1 MKIPEM
7 MNRDE
12 LSRTLWGF
20 RYEFMVAG
28 IFSMVAN
35 LLMLTPTIYMLQVY
49 DRVMLSQ
56 STGTLIAVSLIT
68 LFFFGVLT
76 FAEWSRSKLLVSS
89 GVRLDELLSKRLFH
103 ASYEAYLNPEVS
115 NPSRSFNDLTEV
127 RQFLTG
133 NGIFAF
139 FDAPWAPIYIG
150 VLFMLHPWLGVMA
163 IFFGLVQAVLAWWGS
178 QATKPAQAEASKSQQ
193 DVGGYLQSKFRNAE
207 VIESMGM
214 VSHLYRRWSERNAK
228 AMGSALNAQAVAGRV
243 VAWSKFVRYTQQSL
257 ALGGGALLVIRGELS
272 PGAMIAANVLT
283 TRALAPIDLM
293 VGTWTGFL
301 SAKEAYV
308 RLRDL
313 LQAHPL
319 RNKEPMGVVPK
330 GDVALKDVVASA
342 PGRKE
347 PILKG
352 VSAIMPAGT
361 VTVVL
366 GASGSGKSTLA
377 RVLLGIWPHTGG
389 EVLLDGQPILNWDRM
404 ELGPHI
410 GYLPQDIELFDG
422 TIAEN
427 IARAGQVVSEKV
439 IAAAEASG
447 LHQMILRFPKG
458 YDTPMGEAGGLLSG
472 GQRQRIGL
480 ARALYGEPA
489 LVVLDE
495 PNANLD
501 DEGENALVRAVQG
514 LKAKGKTVVLI
525 SHRPGIVGVADRLL
539 ILHQG
544 TVQASGPRDGVLAA
558 LQQQREAAQ
567 AAQTAQ
573 VAPPAAPAAA
583 SEPATPP
590 APSADG
596 NPSSNS

>member
-1 MKIPEM
+1 MKTPEIF
-7 MNRDE
+7 NRNE
-12 LSRTLWGF
+12 LSRILWEF
-20 RYEFMVAG
+20 RYEFVVAG
-28 IFSMVAN
+28 VFSMIAN

-56 STGTLIAVSLIT
+56 SMGTLMAVSLIT

-89 GVRLDELLSKRLFH
+89 GVRMDELLSKRLFH
-103 ASYEAYLNPEVS
+103 ASYDAYLNPAVK
-115 NPSRSFNDLTEV
+115 NPSRAFNDLTEV

-139 FDAPWAPIYIG
+139 FDAPWAPIYIA

-163 IFFGLVQAVLAWWGS
+163 IGFAAIQASLAWWGS
-178 QATKPAQAEASKSQQ
+178 NASKPAQAVASKSQQ
-193 DVGGYLQSKFRNAE
+193 DAGSYLQSKFRNAE

-214 VSHLYRRWSERNAK
+214 LSHLYRRWAEQNTR
-228 AMGSALNAQAVAGRV
+228 AMGHALNAQDVTGRV
-243 VAWSKFVRYTQQSL
+243 VAWSKFIRYTQQSL
-257 ALGGGALLVIRGELS
+257 ALGGGALLVIQGELS
-272 PGAMIAANVLT
+272 PGAMIAANVLM

-293 VGTWTGFL
+293 VGTWPGFL
-301 SAKEAYV
+301 SAKEAFV

-313 LQAHPL
+313 LEAHPL
-319 RNKEPMGVVPK
+319 RVKNELTMVPK
-330 GDVALKDVVASA
+330 GDVVLKEVVASA

-352 VSAIMPAGT
+352 ISAIMPAGT

-377 RVLLGIWPHTGG
+377 RVLLGIWPHDKGD
-389 EVLLDGQPILNWDRM
+389 VLLDGEPILKWDRM
-404 ELGPHI
+404 GLGPHI

-501 DEGENALVRAVQG
+501 DEGEAALVRAVQVM
-514 LKAKGKTVVLI
+514 KAKGKTVVLI

-558 LQQQREAAQ
+558 LQKQREEIAQ
-567 AAQTAQ
+567 ASQIAQANTA
-573 VAPPAAPAAA
+573 ANKT
-583 SEPATPP
+583 SDGTP
-590 APSADG
+590 
-596 NPSSNS
+596 SNS

>member
-1 MKIPEM
+1 MNTPEIF
-7 MNRDE
+7 NRNE
-12 LSRTLWGF
+12 LSRILWKF
-20 RYEFMVAG
+20 RYEFVVAG
-28 IFSMVAN
+28 VFSMIAN

-56 STGTLIAVSLIT
+56 SMGTLMAVSLIT

-89 GVRLDELLSKRLFH
+89 GVRMDELLSKRLFH
-103 ASYEAYLNPEVS
+103 ASYDAYLNPAVK
-115 NPSRSFNDLTEV
+115 NPSRAFNDLTEV

-139 FDAPWAPIYIG
+139 FDAPWAPIYIA

-163 IFFGLVQAVLAWWGS
+163 IGFAAVQASLAWWGS
-178 QATKPAQAEASKSQQ
+178 NASKPAQAVASKSQQ
-193 DVGGYLQSKFRNAE
+193 DAGSYLQSKFRNAE

-214 VSHLYRRWSERNAK
+214 LSHLYRRWAEQNTR
-228 AMGSALNAQAVAGRV
+228 AMGHALNAQEVSGRV
-243 VAWSKFVRYTQQSL
+243 VAWSKFIRYTQQSL
-257 ALGGGALLVIRGELS
+257 ALGGGALLVIQGELS
-272 PGAMIAANVLT
+272 PGAMIAANVLM

-293 VGTWTGFL
+293 VGTWPGFL
-301 SAKEAYV
+301 SAKEAFV

-313 LQAHPL
+313 LEAHPL
-319 RNKEPMGVVPK
+319 RVKNELSIVPK
-330 GDVALKDVVASA
+330 GDVVLKEVVASA

-352 VSAIMPAGT
+352 ISALMPAGT

-377 RVLLGIWPHTGG
+377 RVLLGIWPHEKGD
-389 EVLLDGQPILNWDRM
+389 VLLDGEPILKWDRM
-404 ELGPHI
+404 GLGPHI

-458 YDTPMGEAGGLLSG
+458 YDTPMGEAGSLLSG

-501 DEGENALVRAVQG
+501 DEGEAALVRAVQVM
-514 LKAKGKTVVLI
+514 KSKGKTVVLI

-558 LQQQREAAQ
+558 LQKQREEIAQ
-567 AAQTAQ
+567 ASQIAQANTEAIK
-573 VAPPAAPAAA
+573 P
-583 SEPATPP
+583 SDGTP
-590 APSADG
+590 
-596 NPSSNS
+596 SNS

>member
-1 MKIPEM
+1 MKTPEIF
-7 MNRDE
+7 NRNE
-12 LSRTLWGF
+12 LSRILWEF
-20 RYEFMVAG
+20 RYEFVVAG
-28 IFSMVAN
+28 VFSMVAN

-56 STGTLIAVSLIT
+56 NMGTLMAVSLIT

-89 GVRLDELLSKRLFH
+89 GVRMDEVLSKRLFH
-103 ASYEAYLNPEVS
+103 ASYDAYLNPAVK
-115 NPSRSFNDLTEV
+115 NPSRAFNDLTEV

-139 FDAPWAPIYIG
+139 FDAPWAPIYIA

-163 IFFGLVQAVLAWWGS
+163 IGFAAVQASLAWWGS
-178 QATKPAQAEASKSQQ
+178 NASKPAQAVASKSQQ
-193 DVGGYLQSKFRNAE
+193 DAGSYLQSKFRNAE

-214 VSHLYRRWSERNAK
+214 LSHLYRRWAEQNTR
-228 AMGSALNAQAVAGRV
+228 AMGHALNAQEVSGRV
-243 VAWSKFVRYTQQSL
+243 VAWSKFIRYTQQSL
-257 ALGGGALLVIRGELS
+257 ALGGGALLVIQGELS
-272 PGAMIAANVLT
+272 PGAMIAANVLM

-293 VGTWTGFL
+293 VGTWPGFL
-301 SAKEAYV
+301 SAKEAFV
-308 RLRDL
+308 RLRNL
-313 LQAHPL
+313 LEAHPL
-319 RNKEPMGVVPK
+319 RVKNELSIVPK
-330 GDVALKDVVASA
+330 GDVVLKEVVASA

-352 VSAIMPAGT
+352 ISALMPAGT

-377 RVLLGIWPHTGG
+377 RVLLGIWPHEKGD
-389 EVLLDGQPILNWDRM
+389 VLLDGEPILKWDRM
-404 ELGPHI
+404 GLGPHI

-458 YDTPMGEAGGLLSG
+458 YDTPMGEAGSLLSG

-501 DEGENALVRAVQG
+501 DEGEAALVRAVQVM
-514 LKAKGKTVVLI
+514 KSKGKTVVLI

-558 LQQQREAAQ
+558 LQKQREEIAQ
-567 AAQTAQ
+567 ASQIAQANTDANKT
-573 VAPPAAPAAA
+573 
-583 SEPATPP
+583 SDGTP
-590 APSADG
+590 
-596 NPSSNS
+596 SNS

>member
-1 MKIPEM
+1 
-7 MNRDE
+7 
-12 LSRTLWGF
+12 
-20 RYEFMVAG
+20 
-28 IFSMVAN
+28 
-35 LLMLTPTIYMLQVY
+35 MLQVY

-56 STGTLIAVSLIT
+56 NMGTLMAVSLIT

-89 GVRLDELLSKRLFH
+89 GVRMDELLSKRLFH
-103 ASYEAYLNPEVS
+103 ASYDAYLNPAVK
-115 NPSRSFNDLTEV
+115 NPSRAFNDLTEV

-139 FDAPWAPIYIG
+139 FDAPWAPIYIA

-163 IFFGLVQAVLAWWGS
+163 IGFAAVQASLAWWGS
-178 QATKPAQAEASKSQQ
+178 NASKPAQAVASKSQQ
-193 DVGGYLQSKFRNAE
+193 DAGSYLQSKFRNAE

-214 VSHLYRRWSERNAK
+214 LSHLYRRWAEQNTR
-228 AMGSALNAQAVAGRV
+228 AMGHALNAQEVSGRV
-243 VAWSKFVRYTQQSL
+243 VAWSKFIRYTQQSL
-257 ALGGGALLVIRGELS
+257 ALGGGALLVIQGELS
-272 PGAMIAANVLT
+272 PGAMIAANVLM

-293 VGTWTGFL
+293 VGTWPGFL
-301 SAKEAYV
+301 SAKEAFV
-308 RLRDL
+308 RLRNL
-313 LQAHPL
+313 LEAHPL
-319 RNKEPMGVVPK
+319 RVKNELSIVPK
-330 GDVALKDVVASA
+330 GDVVLKEVVASA

-352 VSAIMPAGT
+352 ISALMPAGT

-377 RVLLGIWPHTGG
+377 RVLLGIWPHEKGD
-389 EVLLDGQPILNWDRM
+389 VLLDGEPILKWDRM
-404 ELGPHI
+404 GLGPHI

-458 YDTPMGEAGGLLSG
+458 YDTPMGEAGSLLSG

-501 DEGENALVRAVQG
+501 DEGEAALVRAVQVM
-514 LKAKGKTVVLI
+514 KSKGKTVVLI

-558 LQQQREAAQ
+558 LQKQREEIAQ
-567 AAQTAQ
+567 ASQIAQANTDANKT
-573 VAPPAAPAAA
+573 
-583 SEPATPP
+583 SDGTP
-590 APSADG
+590 
-596 NPSSNS
+596 SNS

>member
-1 MKIPEM
+1 MKTPEIF
-7 MNRDE
+7 NRNE
-12 LSRTLWGF
+12 LSRTLWEF
-20 RYEFMVAG
+20 RFEFVVAG
-28 IFSMVAN
+28 VFSMIAN
-35 LLMLTPTIYMLQVY
+35 LLMLTPTVYMLQVY
-49 DRVMLSQ
+49 DRVMQSQ
-56 STGTLIAVSLIT
+56 SMGTLMAVSLIT
-68 LFFFGVLT
+68 LFFFGVLS

-89 GVRLDELLSKRLFH
+89 GVRMDEMLSKRLFH
-103 ASYEAYLNPEVS
+103 ACYEAYLNPEVK
-115 NPSRSFNDLTEV
+115 NPSRAFNDLTEV

-139 FDAPWAPIYIG
+139 FDAPWAPIYIA

-163 IFFGLVQAVLAWWGS
+163 IAFAAIQASLAWWGS
-178 QATKPAQAEASKSQQ
+178 NASKPAQAVASKSQQ
-193 DVGGYLQSKFRNAE
+193 DAGSYLQSKFRNAE

-214 VSHLYRRWSERNAK
+214 LSHLYRRWADQNSRAI
-228 AMGSALNAQAVAGRV
+228 GHSLNAHDVSGRV

-272 PGAMIAANVLT
+272 PGAMIAANVLM

-293 VGTWTGFL
+293 VGTWPGFL
-301 SAKEAYV
+301 SAKDAFV

-313 LQAHPL
+313 LAAHPL
-319 RNKEPMGVVPK
+319 REKQELTVVPK
-330 GDVALKDVVASA
+330 GDVVLKEVIASA
-342 PGRKE
+342 PGRNE

-352 VSAIMPAGT
+352 ISAMMPAGT

-377 RVLLGIWPHTGG
+377 RVLLGIWPHDKG
-389 EVLLDGQPILNWDRM
+389 EVLLDGDPIFKWDRM
-404 ELGPHI
+404 SLGPHI

-501 DEGENALVRAVQG
+501 DEGEAALVRAVQVM
-514 LKAKGKTVVLI
+514 KAKGKTVVLI

-558 LQQQREAAQ
+558 LQKQREAA
-567 AAQTAQ
+567 T
-573 VAPPAAPAAA
+573 
-583 SEPATPP
+583 
-590 APSADG
+590 
-596 NPSSNS
+596 SNS

>member
-1 MKIPEM
+1 MKMPEIF
-7 MNRDE
+7 NRDE

-28 IFSMVAN
+28 VFSMVAN

-89 GVRLDELLSKRLFH
+89 GVRLDGLLSKRLFH
-103 ASYEAYLNPEVS
+103 ASYEAYLNPEVT
-115 NPSRSFNDLTEV
+115 NPSRSFNDLTEL

-139 FDAPWAPIYIG
+139 FDAPWAPIYIA

-163 IFFGLVQAVLAWWGS
+163 LGFGAVQAVLAWWGS
-178 QATKPAQAEASKSQQ
+178 NATKPAQAAASKAQQ

-214 VSHLYRRWSERNAK
+214 VGHLYRRWAARNVK
-228 AMGSALNAQAVAGRV
+228 AMRAQLTAQEVAGRV
-243 VAWSKFVRYTQQSL
+243 TALSKFVRYTQQSL
-257 ALGGGALLVIRGELS
+257 ALGGGAVLVIYGELS
-272 PGAMIAANVLT
+272 PGAMIAANVLM

-293 VGTWTGFL
+293 VGTWGGFL
-301 SAKEAYV
+301 NAREAFF
-308 RLRDL
+308 RLSDL
-313 LQAHPL
+313 LEAHPL
-319 RNKEPMGVVPK
+319 RDVPALGIVPK
-330 GDVALKDVVASA
+330 GDVVVQDVVASA
-342 PGRKE
+342 PGRDT
-347 PILKG
+347 PILQG
-352 VSAIMPAGT
+352 VSAIMPTGS

-366 GASGSGKSTLA
+366 GASGSGKSTFA
-377 RVLLGIWPHTGG
+377 RVLLGIWPHSAGK
-389 EVLLDGQPILNWDRM
+389 VLLDGQPIGKWNRM

-427 IARAGQVVSEKV
+427 IARSGKVESQKV
-439 IAAAEASG
+439 IEAAEAAG
-447 LHQMILRFPKG
+447 LHTMILRFPKG

-480 ARALYGEPA
+480 ARAMYGMPA

-514 LKAKGKTVVLI
+514 LKAQGKTVVLI
-525 SHRPGIVGVADRLL
+525 SHRPGIVSVADRLL
-539 ILHQG
+539 ILQNG

-558 LQQQREAAQ
+558 LKKQHEEAQ
-567 AAQTAQ
+567 AALAQ
-573 VAPPAAPAAA
+573 
-583 SEPATPP
+583 S
-590 APSADG
+590 
-596 NPSSNS
+596 

>member
-1 MKIPEM
+1 MKTPEIF
-7 MNRDE
+7 NRNE
-12 LSRTLWGF
+12 LSRTLWEF
-20 RYEFMVAG
+20 RYEFVVAG
-28 IFSMVAN
+28 VFSMVAN
-35 LLMLTPTIYMLQVY
+35 LLMLTPTVYMLQVY

-56 STGTLIAVSLIT
+56 SMGTLMAVSLIT

-89 GVRLDELLSKRLFH
+89 GVRMDELLSKRLFH
-103 ASYEAYLNPEVS
+103 ASYDAYLNPAVK
-115 NPSRSFNDLTEV
+115 NPSRAFNDLTEV

-139 FDAPWAPIYIG
+139 FDAPWAPIYIA

-163 IFFGLVQAVLAWWGS
+163 ILFAAIQASLAWWGS
-178 QATKPAQAEASKSQQ
+178 NASKPAQAVASKSQQ
-193 DVGGYLQSKFRNAE
+193 DAGSYLQSKFRNAE

-214 VSHLYRRWSERNAK
+214 LSHLYRRWAEQNTR
-228 AMGSALNAQAVAGRV
+228 AMGHALNAQDVTGRV
-243 VAWSKFVRYTQQSL
+243 VAWSKFIRYTQQSL
-257 ALGGGALLVIRGELS
+257 ALGGGALLVIQGELS
-272 PGAMIAANVLT
+272 PGAMIAANVLM

-293 VGTWTGFL
+293 VGTWPGFL
-301 SAKEAYV
+301 SAKEAFV

-313 LQAHPL
+313 LEAHPL
-319 RNKEPMGVVPK
+319 RVKNELTMVPK
-330 GDVALKDVVASA
+330 GDVVLKELVASA

-352 VSAIMPAGT
+352 ISAIMPAGT

-377 RVLLGIWPHTGG
+377 RVLLGIWPHGKG
-389 EVLLDGQPILNWDRM
+389 DVLLDGEPILKWDRM
-404 ELGPHI
+404 GLGPHI

-501 DEGENALVRAVQG
+501 DEGEAALVRAVQVM
-514 LKAKGKTVVLI
+514 KAKGKTVVLI

-558 LQQQREAAQ
+558 LQKQREEIAQ
-567 AAQTAQ
+567 ASQIAQANTEANKT
-573 VAPPAAPAAA
+573 
-583 SEPATPP
+583 SDGTP
-590 APSADG
+590 
-596 NPSSNS
+596 SNS

>member
-1 MKIPEM
+1 MKTPEIF
-7 MNRDE
+7 NRNE
-12 LSRTLWGF
+12 LSRTLWEF
-20 RYEFMVAG
+20 RHEFVVAG
-28 IFSMVAN
+28 VFSMIAN
-35 LLMLTPTIYMLQVY
+35 LLMLTPTVYMLQVY

-56 STGTLIAVSLIT
+56 STGTLMAVSLIT

-76 FAEWSRSKLLVSS
+76 FAEWSRSKLLVRS
-89 GVRLDELLSKRLFH
+89 GVRMDELLSKRLFH
-103 ASYEAYLNPEVS
+103 ASYEAYLNPEVK
-115 NPSRSFNDLTEV
+115 NPSRAFNDLTEV

-139 FDAPWAPIYIG
+139 FDAPWAPIYIA

-163 IFFGLVQAVLAWWGS
+163 IGFAAIQATLAWWGS
-178 QATKPAQAEASKSQQ
+178 NASKPAQAVASKSQQ
-193 DVGGYLQSKFRNAE
+193 DAGSYLQSKFRNAE

-214 VSHLYRRWSERNAK
+214 LSHLYRRWADQNTR
-228 AMGSALNAQAVAGRV
+228 AMGHALNAQDVSGRV

-272 PGAMIAANVLT
+272 PGAMIAANVLM

-293 VGTWTGFL
+293 VGTWPGFL
-301 SAKEAYV
+301 SAKDAFV

-313 LQAHPL
+313 LAAHPL
-319 RNKEPMGVVPK
+319 RDKQELTVVPK
-330 GDVALKDVVASA
+330 GDLVLKEVIASA

-347 PILKG
+347 PILNG
-352 VSAIMPAGT
+352 ISALMPAGT

-377 RVLLGIWPHTGG
+377 RVLLGIWPHDKGD
-389 EVLLDGQPILNWDRM
+389 VLLDGEPILKWDRM
-404 ELGPHI
+404 GLGPHI

-427 IARAGQVVSEKV
+427 IARAGQVVSDKV

-501 DEGENALVRAVQG
+501 DEGEAALVRAVQVM
-514 LKAKGKTVVLI
+514 KAKGKTVVLI

-558 LQQQREAAQ
+558 LQKQREAA
-567 AAQTAQ
+567 A
-573 VAPPAAPAAA
+573 
-583 SEPATPP
+583 
-590 APSADG
+590 
-596 NPSSNS
+596 SNS

>member
-1 MKIPEM
+1 MKTPEIF
-7 MNRDE
+7 NRNE
-12 LSRTLWGF
+12 LSRILWEF
-20 RYEFMVAG
+20 RYEFVVAG
-28 IFSMVAN
+28 VFSMIAN

-56 STGTLIAVSLIT
+56 SMGTLMAVSLIT

-89 GVRLDELLSKRLFH
+89 GVRMDELLSKRLFH
-103 ASYEAYLNPEVS
+103 ASYDAYLNPAVK
-115 NPSRSFNDLTEV
+115 NPSRAFNDLTEV

-139 FDAPWAPIYIG
+139 FDAPWAPIYIA
-150 VLFMLHPWLGVMA
+150 VLFLLHPWLGVMA
-163 IFFGLVQAVLAWWGS
+163 IGFAAVQASLAWWGS
-178 QATKPAQAEASKSQQ
+178 NASKPAQAVASKSQQ
-193 DVGGYLQSKFRNAE
+193 DAGSYLQSKFRNAE

-214 VSHLYRRWSERNAK
+214 LSHLYRRWAEQNTR
-228 AMGSALNAQAVAGRV
+228 AMGHALNAQDVSGRV
-243 VAWSKFVRYTQQSL
+243 VAWSKFIRYTQQSL
-257 ALGGGALLVIRGELS
+257 ALGGGALLVIQGELS
-272 PGAMIAANVLT
+272 PGAMIAANVLM

-293 VGTWTGFL
+293 VGTWPGFL
-301 SAKEAYV
+301 SAKEAFV

-313 LQAHPL
+313 LEAHPL
-319 RNKEPMGVVPK
+319 RVKNELTMVPK
-330 GDVALKDVVASA
+330 GDVVLKEVVASA

-352 VSAIMPAGT
+352 ISAIMPAGT

-377 RVLLGIWPHTGG
+377 RVLLGIWPHDKGD
-389 EVLLDGQPILNWDRM
+389 VLLDGEPILKWDRM
-404 ELGPHI
+404 GLGPHI

-501 DEGENALVRAVQG
+501 DEGEAALVRAVQVM
-514 LKAKGKTVVLI
+514 KAKGKTVVLI

-558 LQQQREAAQ
+558 LQKQREEIAQ
-567 AAQTAQ
+567 ASQIAQANTA
-573 VAPPAAPAAA
+573 ANKT
-583 SEPATPP
+583 S
-590 APSADG
+590 DG
-596 NPSSNS
+596 THSNS

>member
-1 MKIPEM
+1 MKTPEIF
-7 MNRDE
+7 NRNE
-12 LSRTLWGF
+12 LSRILWKF
-20 RYEFMVAG
+20 RYEFVVAG
-28 IFSMVAN
+28 VFSMVAN

-56 STGTLIAVSLIT
+56 NMGTLMAVSLIT

-89 GVRLDELLSKRLFH
+89 GVRMDELLSKRLFH
-103 ASYEAYLNPEVS
+103 ASYDAYLNPAVK
-115 NPSRSFNDLTEV
+115 NPSRAFNDLTEV

-139 FDAPWAPIYIG
+139 FDAPWAPIYIA

-163 IFFGLVQAVLAWWGS
+163 IGFAAVQASLAWWGS
-178 QATKPAQAEASKSQQ
+178 NASKPAQAVASKSQQ
-193 DVGGYLQSKFRNAE
+193 DAGSYLQSKFRNAE

-214 VSHLYRRWSERNAK
+214 LSHLYRRWAEQNTR
-228 AMGSALNAQAVAGRV
+228 AMGHALNAQEVSGRV
-243 VAWSKFVRYTQQSL
+243 VAWSKFIRYTQQSL
-257 ALGGGALLVIRGELS
+257 ALGGGALLVIQGELS
-272 PGAMIAANVLT
+272 PGAMIAANVLM

-293 VGTWTGFL
+293 VGTWPGFL
-301 SAKEAYV
+301 SAKEAFV
-308 RLRDL
+308 RLRNL
-313 LQAHPL
+313 LEAHPL
-319 RNKEPMGVVPK
+319 RVKNELSIVPK
-330 GDVALKDVVASA
+330 GDVVLKEVVASA

-352 VSAIMPAGT
+352 ISALMPAGT

-377 RVLLGIWPHTGG
+377 RVLLGIWPHEKGD
-389 EVLLDGQPILNWDRM
+389 VLLDGEPILKWDRM
-404 ELGPHI
+404 GLGPHI

-458 YDTPMGEAGGLLSG
+458 YDTPMGEAGSLLSG

-501 DEGENALVRAVQG
+501 DEGEAALVRAVQVM
-514 LKAKGKTVVLI
+514 KSKGKTVVLI

-558 LQQQREAAQ
+558 LQKQREEIAQ
-567 AAQTAQ
+567 ASQIAQANTDANKT
-573 VAPPAAPAAA
+573 
-583 SEPATPP
+583 SDGTP
-590 APSADG
+590 
-596 NPSSNS
+596 SNS

>member
-1 MKIPEM
+1 MKIPEI

-20 RYEFMVAG
+20 RYELMVVG

-35 LLMLTPTIYMLQVY
+35 LLMLTPTIYMLQVF

-56 STGTLIAVSLIT
+56 NTSTLMAVSLIT

-76 FAEWSRSKLLVSS
+76 FAEWSRSKLLVRT
-89 GVRLDELLSKRLFH
+89 GVRLDELLSKRLFY
-103 ASYEAYLNPEVS
+103 ASYEAYLNPETN

-139 FDAPWAPIYIG
+139 FDAPWAPIYIA

-163 IFFGLVQAVLAWWGS
+163 LGFAAVQAVLALWGS
-178 QATKPAQAEASKSQQ
+178 QVTKPAQLSASQSQQ
-193 DVGGYLQSKFRNAE
+193 DVSGYLQSKFRNAE

-214 VSHLYRRWSERNAK
+214 LRHLYRRWSERNSL
-228 AMGSALNAQAVAGRV
+228 AMGSTLNAQAVAGRV

-257 ALGGGALLVIRGELS
+257 ALGGGALLVIQGELS
-272 PGAMIAANVLT
+272 PGAMIAANVLM

-301 SAKEAYV
+301 SAKEAFI

-313 LQAHPL
+313 LEAHPL
-319 RNKEPMGVVPK
+319 RDKAAMGVTPK
-330 GDVALKDVVASA
+330 GDVVLKDVVASA
-342 PGRKE
+342 PRRQE

-352 VSAIMPAGT
+352 VSALMPAGT

-377 RVLLGIWPHTGG
+377 RVLLGIWPQNSG
-389 EVLLDGQPILNWDRM
+389 EVLLDGQPIFNWDRM
-404 ELGPHI
+404 ELGPHV

-422 TIAEN
+422 SIAEN
-427 IARAGQVVSEKV
+427 IARAGQVVSDQV
-439 IAAAEASG
+439 IIAAEASG

-458 YDTPMGEAGGLLSG
+458 YDTPMGEAGSLLSG

-480 ARALYGEPA
+480 ARALYGDPA

-501 DEGENALVRAVQG
+501 DEGEAALVRAVLG

-525 SHRPGIVGVADRLL
+525 SHRPGILSVADRLL

-558 LQQQREAAQ
+558 LKQQREASQ
-567 AAQTAQ
+567 
-573 VAPPAAPAAA
+573 AAPAAQI
-583 SEPATPP
+583 
-590 APSADG
+590 APSASG

>member
-1 MKIPEM
+1 MKMPEIF
-7 MNRDE
+7 NRDE

-20 RYEFMVAG
+20 RYEFVVVG
-28 IFSMVAN
+28 IFSMVVN
-35 LLMLTPTIYMLQVY
+35 LLMLTPTIYMLQVF

-76 FAEWSRSKLLVSS
+76 FADWSRSKLLVSS
-89 GVRLDELLSKRLFH
+89 GVRLDGMLSKRLFH
-103 ASYEAYLNPEVS
+103 ASYEAYLNPAVT
-115 NPSRSFNDLTEV
+115 NPSRAFSDLTEL

-139 FDAPWAPIYIG
+139 FDAPWAPIYSV
-150 VLFMLHPWLGVMA
+150 VLFFLHPWLGVMA
-163 IFFGLVQAVLAWWGS
+163 LGFGAVQAVLAWWAS
-178 QATKPAQAEASKSQQ
+178 TATKPAQAAATKAQQ

-214 VSHLYRRWSERNAK
+214 VGHLYRNWAERNVR
-228 AMGSALNAQAVAGRV
+228 AMGAAFHAQAVSGQV
-243 VAWSKFVRYTQQSL
+243 LAWSKFVRYTQQSL
-257 ALGGGALLVIRGELS
+257 ALGGGALLVIQGELS

-283 TRALAPIDLM
+283 TRALVPIDLM
-293 VGTWTGFL
+293 ASTWTGFL
-301 SAKEAYV
+301 SAKDAYL
-308 RLRDL
+308 RLNDL
-313 LQAHPL
+313 LHAHPV
-319 RNKEPMGVVPK
+319 REKVTIGITPQ
-330 GDVALKDVVASA
+330 GDVVLKDVVASA
-342 PGRKE
+342 LGRKE
-347 PILKG
+347 PILRG
-352 VSAIMPAGT
+352 VSALMPAGT

-366 GASGSGKSTLA
+366 GDSGSGKSTLA
-377 RVLLGIWPHTGG
+377 RVLLGIWPHSSG
-389 EVLLDGQPILNWDRM
+389 EVLLDGQAILNWNRM
-404 ELGPHI
+404 ELGPHV

-422 TIAEN
+422 SIAEN

-458 YDTPMGEAGGLLSG
+458 YDTPMGEAGSLLSG

-480 ARALYGEPA
+480 ARALYGEPT

-495 PNANLD
+495 PDANLD
-501 DEGENALVRAVQG
+501 EEGGAALVRAVQG

-544 TVQASGPRDGVLAA
+544 AVKASGPRDGVLAA
-558 LQQQREAAQ
+558 LQKQREAA
-567 AAQTAQ
+567 
-573 VAPPAAPAAA
+573 
-583 SEPATPP
+583 
-590 APSADG
+590 
-596 NPSSNS
+596 